1 MAEPLNR
8 LISSTQTIGGAASV
22 AGTPSPITPVGAAGI
37 GANQDAAKMAGTPN
51 QKQSAL
57 VRNLRESTPESAQ
70 AVFQQAAAPKKSKTV
85 SDLEAAAQNDKFLA
99 NLSGRVASL
108 ATKEVANAAT
118 KTTYASTDFLKPE
131 TLRRS
136 PAFPA
141 GADADVLSSSL
152 AVIFGEADA
161 SSAQYQKA
169 VTDLKAQGVQVGNN
183 PSELWASFAPPE
195 AKVTDKEIADQILKS
210 INPDIKLG
218 QLTNPAHLEAIGG
231 PGYTEQ
237 DLRANV
243 EAVTG
248 KPFDPSMSWQQAV
261 TLVQEWKQRSLQDYQ
276 TLQQQAASS
285 NENVAAEANQRLRE
299 MGFFGGQTLA
309 EKVEALDPAAATK
322 VKLPTAVDATVAD
335 LTAGTPAG
343 KQALI
348 EIVGK
353 LRDDPAFLDKLDPA
367 LGAALKRVVGETQRL
382 GQVSDQDVVQVQAA
396 NKALEDNKR
405 FWSLDAEGNAT
416 GPSTAGLEAVLGK
429 DFVNQQRA
437 GGLLSAKDVPNAAY
451 QMYRNPALPQQTRN
465 QLRQAFE
472 EAATNPEV
480 ARLLRTLSPAQL
492 RNSMLVTDAKAFS
505 DRTRQASNAK
515 ELLAQ
520 AKTNPSARKMLLDQV
535 FGMAKQENGTTKDFT
550 SVLADALKANIRSI
564 NGVSLV
570 KPGTTTMRDP
580 LELATALLGQVDS
593 SKLLSGRNMLE
604 EFTQKYGA
612 GALRT
617 QVANKQ
623 ANAVRTAGDLDKQA
637 ANIMRTFKDGIKDPT
652 SQSGGAGSAV
662 AVLAK
667 LSPDQARKLSMEGGV
682 VPGTNKTLSD
692 LVFGDRKMMERYYSQ
707 AREGD
712 QFSKQITAYYE
723 SLTRKLASVGTALQS
738 RDNVATDANL
748 RRTSKGAWGA

>member
-37 GANQDAAKMAGTPN
+37 GANQEAAKMAGTPN

-85 SDLEAAAQNDKFLA
+85 KDLEETARSAKFAA
-99 NLSGRVASL
+99 NLAGRVPAL
-108 ATKEVANAAT
+108 ATQEVTNAAT

-136 PAFPA
+136 SALPA
-141 GADADVLSSSL
+141 GADADVVSSAL

-169 VTDLKAQGVQVGNN
+169 VTDLKVQGVQVGQN
-183 PSELWASFAPPE
+183 PAELWAAFAPPE
-195 AKVTDKEIADQILKS
+195 AKVTDKEITDRILGS
-210 INPDIKLG
+210 INPEVKLG

-248 KPFDPSMSWQQAV
+248 KPFDPAMSWKQAV

-309 EKVEALDPAAATK
+309 EQVQSLDPEAASK
-322 VKLPTAVDATVAD
+322 VKLPTAADATLVD
-335 LTAGTPAG
+335 LTTGTPAG

-348 EIVGK
+348 EIIGK

-367 LGAALKRVVGETQRL
+367 MGAALRRVVGEAQRL
-382 GQVSDQDVVQVQAA
+382 GQVSDQDVAQVQAA
-396 NKALEDNKR
+396 NKALADNKR
-405 FWSLDAEGNAT
+405 FWTLDAEGNPT
-416 GPSTAGLEAVLGK
+416 GPSTEGLEAVLGK

-437 GGLLSAKDVPNAAY
+437 GGLLSPKDVPNAAY
-451 QMYRNPALPQQTRN
+451 QLYRDPAVPKQTRD
-465 QLRQAFE
+465 QLRIAFE
-472 EAATNPEV
+472 QAATNPEV
-480 ARLLRTLSPAQL
+480 ARLLKTLSPEQL
-492 RNSMLVTDAKAFS
+492 RGSMLVTNAEAFAN
-505 DRTRQASNAK
+505 RTQAVADTR

-520 AKTNPSARKMLLDQV
+520 AKTNPSARSMLLDKM
-535 FGMAKQENGTTKDFT
+535 FGYGKSADGKQDLGFEAAVKSAFR
-550 SVLADALKANIRSI
+550 ANIHSI
-564 NGVSLV
+564 NGVLLV
-570 KPGTTTMRDP
+570 KPGINEIRDP
-580 LELATALLGQVDS
+580 LELADALMKQVDS
-593 SKLLSGRNMLE
+593 TKLLTGRDMMTEFVQKFGSGAIMKATNTKRAGAAEQANTLTKQAGDEAKAIKNIKDFTSASGGPNSVPTILSKLTP
-604 EFTQKYGA
+604 TQ
-612 GALRT
+612 LR
-617 QVANKQ
+617 AI
-623 ANAVRTAGDLDKQA
+623 AMDNA
-637 ANIMRTFKDGIKDPT
+637 I
-652 SQSGGAGSAV
+652 
-662 AVLAK
+662 
-667 LSPDQARKLSMEGGV
+667 
-682 VPGTNKTLSD
+682 VPGTNKRLD
-692 LVFGDRKMMERYYSQ
+692 ELVFGDKKMK
-707 AREGD
+707 AH
-712 QFSKQITAYYE
+712 YYE
-723 SLTRKLASVGTALQS
+723 NARKGDEFAKKMVKYYDDLSRAVSSVTSTLQS
-738 RDNVATDANL
+738 VDNLTKDAGI
-748 RRTSKGAWGA
+748 SKNSRGLWVV